1 MTLSFCQRRNISLSL
16 IGLLF
21 SLGMVLYPL
30 LMLLLMLLTV
40 PLMNFSDKLLKL
52 FFCTIPPLF
61 FAAINTLKFPA
72 SDLLVYI
79 NAIEVIDSLNIL
91 EVFSFKY
98 VSLRST
104 EFIFNIYIWIISIF
118 DKTGWLFSF
127 LSVYIVYLNVSIALC
142 NIFSVRKKELLYLFL
157 GMLLFSLTFTLVGHL
172 VRQYLAGS
180 VFLLGLSYLNKRD
193 RLGVFFIVLSS
204 LIHNSL
210 AAFVLTL
217 PFAKL
222 LLSKEAWLRYT
233 ILIFIF
239 SYIISSFS
247 HVLMPYME
255 IGFVKD
261 DGDIPLVL
269 IIFDCFLFI
278 LFAWLRIKNNKV
290 VISTEYI
297 YIFAVILVS
306 CLIVSKDIMLV
317 FFRFYFLVDFIRPFV
332 IASLTVVLVRS
343 GLVGIY
349 IFLTLCLSMFIFA
362 IRFDSSPWD
371 YGGDAFSLLFN
382 NDFIDVVNRYSDVWF
397 SSF

>member
-1 MTLSFCQRRNISLSL
+1 
-16 IGLLF
+16 
-21 SLGMVLYPL
+21 
-30 LMLLLMLLTV
+30 
-40 PLMNFSDKLLKL
+40 MNFSDKLLKF

-61 FAAINTLKFPA
+61 FAAINALKLPA

-79 NAIEVIDSLNIL
+79 NAIEVIDGLNVL

-104 EFIFNIYIWIISIF
+104 EFIFNIYIWIISNF

-127 LSVYIVYLNVSIALC
+127 LSVYVIYLNVSIALC
-142 NIFSVRKKELLYLFL
+142 NVFSVKKKELLYLFL
-157 GMLLFSLTFTLVGHL
+157 GMMLFSLTFTLVGHL

-193 RLGVFFIVLSS
+193 RLGVCFIVLSS

-210 AAFVLTL
+210 VAFVLTL

-222 LLSKEAWLRYT
+222 ILSKESWLRYT
-233 ILIFIF
+233 ILIFILSF
-239 SYIISSFS
+239 IISAFS

-261 DGDIPLVL
+261 DGNIPLVL

-278 LFAWLRIKNNKV
+278 LFAWLRVKNDKV
-290 VISTEYI
+290 TVSTEYI
-297 YIFAVILVS
+297 YIFSVILVS
-306 CLIVSKDIMLV
+306 CLIFSKDITLV
-317 FFRFYFLVDFIRPFV
+317 FFRFYFLVDFIRPFI
-332 IASLTVVLVRS
+332 IASLTFILVRG

-349 IFLTLCLSMFIFA
+349 VFLNLCLSMFIFA
-362 IRFDSSPWD
+362 VRFDSSPWD
-371 YGGDAFSLLFN
+371 YGSDAFSLLFN
-382 NDFIDVVNRYSDVWF
+382 NNFIDVVNRYSDVWF